1 MKSPG
6 GKSGAVRKTLV
17 VFGSMQISNFSGCY
31 APGPRSRYTR
41 EDGLTFIVQTRKSPR
56 PGQTTTYL
64 LLAGPKSNTYWS
76 GLYPHKPTTGLYKA
90 EKDGVHY
97 SVLLNENGLEIA
109 PYGTD
114 PGNSPKNNNGELL
127 PKYGSPVFVHPS
139 NGTKP

>member
-1 MKSPG
+1 
-6 GKSGAVRKTLV
+6 
-17 VFGSMQISNFSGCY
+17 MQISNFSGCY
-31 APGPRSRYTR
+31 APGPRSRYIR

-76 GLYPHKPTTGLYKA
+76 GLYPHQPTTGLYRA

-97 SVLLNENGLEIA
+97 SVLLTENGLEIA

-114 PGNSPKNNNGELL
+114 PGKFLLNNNRNLL
-127 PKYGSPVFVHPS
+127 PKYGSPVFVDRS
-139 NGTKP
+139 KGAKP